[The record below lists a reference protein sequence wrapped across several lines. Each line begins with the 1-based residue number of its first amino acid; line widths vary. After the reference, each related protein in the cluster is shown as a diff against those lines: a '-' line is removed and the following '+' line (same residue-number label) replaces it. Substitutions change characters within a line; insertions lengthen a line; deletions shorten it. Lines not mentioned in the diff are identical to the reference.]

1 MERAII
7 FTLRLL
13 NSGASLAARPSS
25 VVQTGVK
32 SRGWEK
38 RMPHLKEESRG
49 RREDKAIGSE
59 NQAHRFTPPRPTSGC
74 EPSRLGSA
82 RRPPPPGAAFCRARR

>member
-1 MERAII
+1 MLQARWSGTLSMERAII

-49 RREDKAIGSE
+49 TA
-59 NQAHRFTPPRPTSGC
+59 
-74 EPSRLGSA
+74 
-82 RRPPPPGAAFCRARR
+82 

>member
-49 RREDKAIGSE
+49 TA
-59 NQAHRFTPPRPTSGC
+59 
-74 EPSRLGSA
+74 
-82 RRPPPPGAAFCRARR
+82 

>member
-38 RMPHLKEESRG
+38 RMPHLKASGR
-49 RREDKAIGSE
+49 RREDKAIASE
-59 NQAHRFTPPRPTSGC
+59 A
-74 EPSRLGSA
+74 
-82 RRPPPPGAAFCRARR
+82 

>member
-38 RMPHLKEESRG
+38 RMPHLKASGG

-59 NQAHRFTPPRPTSGC
+59 A
-74 EPSRLGSA
+74 
-82 RRPPPPGAAFCRARR
+82 

>member
-1 MERAII
+1 MLCSVWAFPLAFRARQQCKLPLRLHMPRTLLQERWSWTLSMESAII

-13 NSGASLAARPSS
+13 NSGASFAARPSS

-38 RMPHLKEESRG
+38 RMPHLKEEG
-49 RREDKAIGSE
+49 RRW
-59 NQAHRFTPPRPTSGC
+59 R
-74 EPSRLGSA
+74 
-82 RRPPPPGAAFCRARR
+82 